1 MYNILP
7 DIPSAT
13 YLFFFFL
20 SKVNVFIL
28 VLGPRYF
35 CIEAMI
41 LIRNWLGSII
51 SAFSVLFGSTEL
63 MNEPPDVALPID
75 LTKW

>member
-41 LIRNWLGSII
+41 LIRN
-51 SAFSVLFGSTEL
+51 
-63 MNEPPDVALPID
+63 
-75 LTKW
+75 